1 LFLKSKFPT
10 SKRFGIEGC
19 DITIPALKTLV
30 ECAGDEKCNHLVFG
44 MAHRGRLNT
53 LGLVFQKPLSE
64 IFAEF
69 KESKAEQNF
78 IDEKVWGKSGD
89 VKVFIYFNVL
99 IKSII

>member
-1 LFLKSKFPT
+1 
-10 SKRFGIEGC
+10 
-19 DITIPALKTLV
+19 V